1 MTVAAPDPGVME
13 QRTHTIPIVSGWRRS
28 SSDWWPSRLL
38 RSAAVWVL
46 LLAPFRVMPEAEAAQ
61 ASGGGVVVESSTD
74 LTFTPGI
81 SRQEQTRQ
89 VVEATV
95 ALLAGADQ

>member
-1 MTVAAPDPGVME
+1 ME
-13 QRTHTIPIVSGWRRS
+13 QRTHTIPIVSGWRRIVVGVVAFS
-28 SSDWWPSRLL
+28 IVALG
-38 RSAAVWVL
+38 AVWVL
-46 LLAPFRVMPEAEAAQ
+46 LLAPFPVMPEAEAAQ
-61 ASGGGVVVESSTD
+61 ASGGGVVAESSTD

-81 SRQEQTRQ
+81 SRQERARQ